1 MITRKSWPEIE
12 LLAQGGAML
21 AQVLKQLESETK
33 AGVTGKQLD
42 ARARELLKELK
53 VEPSFLGYASK
64 GHPPFPAA
72 LCVSVNEDVVHGLPN
87 DKPFKDG
94 DVVKL
99 DLGLIYKGMYLDSA
113 HTVIIGKGSVE
124 ARRLLAVTKEAIKIG
139 IEAAQVGNTTGHI
152 GEAVQTYVEE
162 QGFGVV
168 RQLVGHG
175 VGYAVH
181 EEPAVPNF
189 GVAGKGAKLEDGMV
203 IAIEP
208 MVTVGDYNVTT
219 AADGWTVKT
228 VDDSLSAHEEH
239 TVAITGQGPKVL
251 T

>member
-181 EEPAVPNF
+181 E
-189 GVAGKGAKLEDGMV
+189 DGMV